1 MRDAVRPG
9 VRVKV
14 PFGPREQTGYVVK
27 LADSATFPRIKDLK
41 EASDEVLADERLL
54 ELTRWVA
61 SRYACSWGEA
71 INAAIPS
78 GVKTKNPGQV
88 LRMISAGAG
97 EAKTDKQKAALEVA
111 RKITSP
117 LPRPEFMKAAGVSAA
132 VISAMVK
139 AGLLVETKVRP
150 EIDALADALVEAP
163 IDIRLTPAQEEAI

>member
-1 MRDAVRPG
+1 MRDIVRPG

-14 PFGPREQTGYVVK
+14 PFGPREQTGYVVR
-27 LADSATFPRIKDLK
+27 LADTATFPRIKDLK

-88 LRMISAGAG
+88 LRMIAAGAG
-97 EAKTDKQKAALEVA
+97 EAKTAKQKAALEIA
-111 RKITSP
+111 RKLTVP
-117 LPRPEFMKAAGVSAA
+117 LARNEFLKAAAISSAVVA
-132 VISAMVK
+132 GMVK
-139 AGLLVETKVRP
+139 SGLLVETK
-150 EIDALADALVEAP
+150 I
-163 IDIRLTPAQEEAI
+163 

>member
-14 PFGPREQTGYVVK
+14 PFGPREQTGYVVR
-27 LADSATFPRIKDLK
+27 LADSASYPRIKDLK

-71 INAAIPS
+71 INAAIPA

-88 LRMISAGAG
+88 IRMIAAGAG
-97 EAKTDKQKAALEVA
+97 EATTPKQKAALEVA
-111 RKITSP
+111 RKLSAP
-117 LPRPEFMKAAGVSAA
+117 LPRAEFAKAAGVSSA
-132 VISAMVK
+132 VVAAMVK

-150 EIDALADALVEAP
+150 EIDSMAEALKEP
-163 IDIRLTPAQEEAI
+163 P